1 MDFKKLSKIYEESV
15 TDSENDKSSIGTD
28 MYEINMNRKMSNLS
42 ISRNSTINEEEIL
55 SEYRL
60 CKILL
65 IKLIFALLF
74 LLISLI
80 IQGFFM
86 IYSDSYYK
94 SNTQPLSDRIHDLFV
109 NPPHWITYKLSN
121 TLIAILTLSFIK
133 IILFNS
139 IYLSIAIVCR
149 FIYIIGSFYII
160 RGILIYVTSLP
171 ATLDTCSPLES
182 GNFLFNLLQII
193 KINTNLVYVCADLIV
208 SGHSFSTTIFL
219 MFSFYYINN
228 KIIKFIIF
236 IFSCFI
242 YAIIIIGFIHYTS
255 DVLLGIIFGVFMF
268 SFYHIMLDI
277 SSQYYIFNKLFEIKI
292 ISNNK
297 NIHAKPFF
305 LRFFVSRIFFKIIPY
320 LEGLNYT
327 LDYAINKNND
337 LSNFCNCD
345 NNNNNNNNNN
355 NKIPLFSFYKPIR
368 EDKIIIN
375 YSDHLYHSYAGD
387 GTINFLFWKFI
398 KNIKKGSH
406 K

>member
-1 MDFKKLSKIYEESV
+1 MDFKKFSKIYEESV

-28 MYEINMNRKMSNLS
+28 MYEINMNRKMSNIS
-42 ISRNSTINEEEIL
+42 ISRNSTINEEEVL

-65 IKLIFALLF
+65 IKLMFALLF
-74 LLISLI
+74 LLIALI

-94 SNTQPLSDRIHDLFV
+94 SNTQPLSDRIHDLFG
-109 NPPHWITYKLSN
+109 NPPKWISYKLSN
-121 TLIAILTLSFIK
+121 TLIAILTLSFLK

-139 IYLSIAIVCR
+139 IYLSIAIICR
-149 FIYIIGSFYII
+149 FLYIVGSFYII
-160 RGILIYVTSLP
+160 RGLLIYVTSLP
-171 ATLDTCSPLES
+171 ATLETCLPLES

-228 KIIKFIIF
+228 VIIKFIIF
-236 IFSCFI
+236 TFSCFI

-268 SFYHIMLDI
+268 SFYHTMLDI

-305 LRFFVSRIFFKIIPY
+305 LRFFVARIFFKIIPY

-337 LSNFCNCD
+337 LSTFCNCD
-345 NNNNNNNNNN
+345 HDN
-355 NKIPLFSFYKPIR
+355 NKIPLFSFYKPIT

-387 GTINFLFWKFI
+387 GTINFLFWKFL
-398 KNIKKGSH
+398 KTIKKGLH